1 MITWILQTEFVLNFF
16 LKVILICHCHSEIF
30 EISHIFKRHISCF
43 FIMIKFS
50 ITVITREYLS
60 SFLCV
65 YVYIRLLKN
74 ASSLELEHTS
84 LFMLN
89 FMLFSFVITM

>member
-1 MITWILQTEFVLNFF
+1 MKTWFLQTEIVLNFF
-16 LKVILICHCHSEIF
+16 LTVILIYHCHYEL
-30 EISHIFKRHISCF
+30 F

-50 ITVITREYLS
+50 IMVITHEYLS

-65 YVYIRLLKN
+65 YVYTRLLKN

-89 FMLFSFVITM
+89 CMLFSFVITM

>member
-1 MITWILQTEFVLNFF
+1 
-16 LKVILICHCHSEIF
+16 
-30 EISHIFKRHISCF
+30 
-43 FIMIKFS
+43 MIKFS